1 MIETETARR
10 HFAARFADLPEVRL
24 AYLFGSRARGKERPD
39 SDFDIAVLVDDAK
52 VLDAGTVNRTIW
64 RLAARLA
71 DPVPAQMLHIVLL
84 NGAPS
89 LLRHRVVRDGVLL
102 CQRNKAERVR
112 FSIRTIRDY
121 QDIEP
126 RLREH
131 RRRRIARL
139 REGGTNGG
147 SGDILAS
154 ARRAGRLLARA
165 AALGEVDEETF
176 VAEPGVGRWAV
187 KKVGGESAE

>member
-84 NGAPS
+84 NGAPPLLHIVLLNGAPP
-89 LLRHRVVRDGVLL
+89 LLRHRVLRDGVLL
-102 CQRNKAERVR
+102 RQRNKAERVR

-131 RRRRIARL
+131 RRLRIARL

-154 ARRAGRLLARA
+154 ARRAGRLLGAS
-165 AALGEVDEETF
+165 
-176 VAEPGVGRWAV
+176 GRI
-187 KKVGGESAE
+187 G